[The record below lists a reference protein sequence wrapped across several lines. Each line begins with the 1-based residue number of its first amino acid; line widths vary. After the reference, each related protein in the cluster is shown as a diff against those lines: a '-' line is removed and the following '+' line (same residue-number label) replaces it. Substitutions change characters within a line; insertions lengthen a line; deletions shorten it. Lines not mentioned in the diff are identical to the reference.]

1 MPISTRLNAR
11 IVLPL
16 LALSVAVPAIAWT
29 RSAESLSMQAESRI
43 WVDGKSS
50 IKDFSCKAPEV
61 SAVID
66 AAPNAVASVAA
77 GEKAVRTVR
86 ITVPADKMDCGN
98 GTMNQHMKKALK
110 VDENPTIVFRLASY
124 EVSKTANGANGTL
137 RGTLALG
144 GVEKPVTI
152 AAEGSTVA
160 GALHVTGSYE
170 VKMSDYDLT
179 PPSLMFGRIKVRD
192 AVDVKF
198 DLMLKN

>member
-1 MPISTRLNAR
+1 MSISTRLNSR

-16 LALSVAVPAIAWT
+16 LALSLAIPAIAWT
-29 RSAESLSMQAESRI
+29 PSAESLGMQSESRI

-50 IKDFSCKAPEV
+50 IKDFSCKAVDV
-61 SAVID
+61 SAAID
-66 AAPNAVASVAA
+66 AAPNAVAAVAA

-98 GTMNQHMKKALK
+98 GTMNGHMKKALK
-110 VDENPTIVFRLASY
+110 VTENANIVFKLTSY
-124 EVSKTANGANGTL
+124 EVSKTASGTNGTL
-137 RGTLALG
+137 KGTLSLG
-144 GVEKPVTI
+144 GVEKPITI
-152 AAEGSTVA
+152 AAEGATVA

-170 VKMSDYDLT
+170 LKMTDYDLT